1 MSVNDIKDNN
11 MYYIMIPAAIRNN
24 SDLSPLS
31 KLIFGEILTLS
42 QSCNYAFANNSYY
55 ARIYNVTR
63 RQITRCIKELFNCG
77 YIVISGERKQ
87 RKIYIDKKVY
97 IKSNYIDKKVY
108 IDIDKKVYDNKQE
121 IIQKDIKTLF
131 NKVYNKK

>member
-1 MSVNDIKDNN
+1 MSINDIKDNN
-11 MYYIMIPAAIRNN
+11 MYYIIIPAVIRNN
-24 SDLSPLS
+24 AELSPLS

-55 ARIYNVTR
+55 ARIYNVTT

-87 RKIYIDKKVY
+87 RKIYIDKNVY
-97 IKSNYIDKKVY
+97 IKSNFKDKNVY
-108 IDIDKKVYDNKQE
+108 NDIDKNVIHNKQE

>member
-11 MYYIMIPAAIRNN
+11 MYYIMIPAVVRHNR
-24 SDLSPLS
+24 DLSPLS

-42 QSCNYAFANNSYY
+42 QSCQYAYANNSYY
-55 ARIYNVTR
+55 ARIYNVTT
-63 RQITRCIKELFNCG
+63 RQITRCIKELASCG

-87 RKIYIDKKVY
+87 RKIYIDKNVY
-97 IKSNYIDKKVY
+97 IKSNYIDKNVY
-108 IDIDKKVYDNKQE
+108 NDIDKNVYHNKQE

-131 NKVYNKK
+131 KKVYNKK